1 MFFPGNGECFAWCHL
16 RTVHPAFVFVP
27 GVCQCELF
35 LSRRNI
41 LILFAADELF
51 YLVSS
56 ETLKKCFLEGAEKGP
71 CLAGFKLSCFVSLC

>member
-1 MFFPGNGECFAWCHL
+1 M
-16 RTVHPAFVFVP
+16 
-27 GVCQCELF
+27 
-35 LSRRNI
+35 
-41 LILFAADELF
+41 LFAADELF